1 MSFQT
6 RFLHNIIFIMSKV
19 LSYREDIEVMAK
31 LEEIAGFAVKKT
43 GIFHNQPS
51 YYKNKMKKP
60 SKIAEGL
67 DKQVE
72 DAFIF
77 LTEIN

>member
-1 MSFQT
+1 
-6 RFLHNIIFIMSKV
+6 
-19 LSYREDIEVMAK
+19 MAK

-67 DKQVE
+67 DKQVK
-72 DAFIF
+72 DAIAM
-77 LTEIN
+77 

>member
-1 MSFQT
+1 MS
-6 RFLHNIIFIMSKV
+6 
-19 LSYREDIEVMAK
+19 K

-67 DKQVE
+67 DKQVN
-72 DAFIF
+72 IYTCYGSNLVK
-77 LTEIN
+77 LTIVWDDDNSTSLLVKFKPGFFYI

>member
-1 MSFQT
+1 MS
-6 RFLHNIIFIMSKV
+6 
-19 LSYREDIEVMAK
+19 K

-43 GIFHNQPS
+43 GIFHNQAS

-67 DKQVE
+67 DKQVYNQTC
-72 DAFIF
+72 F
-77 LTEIN
+77 